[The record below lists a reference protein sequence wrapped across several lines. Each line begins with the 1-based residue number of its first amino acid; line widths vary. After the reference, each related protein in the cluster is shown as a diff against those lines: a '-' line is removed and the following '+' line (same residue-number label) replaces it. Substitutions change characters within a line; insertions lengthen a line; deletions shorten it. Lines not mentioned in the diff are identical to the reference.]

1 MSNGNPPVETSELE
15 LTNVGRGEYTVFN
28 HEKQPVSLKPGQSQ
42 RVTVDAHTRKMLEL
56 QDKQGDRIKVGAS
69 KEVFGARHQPE
80 KRSQEEI
87 SEENIKLNQA
97 PTDGPKA
104 TEADPLTGQASFA
117 KGDVNPVTGEPEV
130 LAAEHSVGEPPQ
142 EEAQTG
148 TSDETDRTPRTR
160 RR

>member
-15 LTNVGRGEYTVFN
+15 LTNVSRGDYVVFN
-28 HEKQPVSLKPGQSQ
+28 HEKQPVLLRPGRAE
-42 RVTVDAHTRKMLEL
+42 RVTVDAHTRKMLEA
-56 QDKQGDRIKVGAS
+56 QDKHGDRIKIGAS

-87 SEENIKLNQA
+87 SEENIRLNQA

-117 KGDVNPVTGEPEV
+117 KSEVNPVTGEPEV
-130 LAAEHSVGEPPQ
+130 LAAEHPVGELVQ
-142 EEAQTG
+142 EEQPTG
-148 TSDETDRTPRTR
+148 TSDESDRTPRTR